1 LPEHRVK
8 ARPAAAAAT
17 RVARPVARAPGH
29 RQRVRGGAS
38 ARLVP
43 ALRLLQQAR
52 VAARLAPPLA
62 RLAALKELH
71 LAVQIG
77 HGGQARAVV
86 VVTVQVGAVAVVI
99 LVGLLVGL
107 LLRQFLARAC
117 SGGSGVG

>member
-1 LPEHRVK
+1 VK
-8 ARPAAAAAT
+8 ARPAAAAAA

-62 RLAALKELH
+62 RLAALEQLH
-71 LAVQIG
+71 LAVQVG

-86 VVTVQVGAVAVVI
+86 VVAVQVGAVAVVV
-99 LVGLLVGL
+99 LVRLLLCL
-107 LLRQFLARAC
+107 LLRRFLVRAR
-117 SGGSGVG
+117 SGRSG